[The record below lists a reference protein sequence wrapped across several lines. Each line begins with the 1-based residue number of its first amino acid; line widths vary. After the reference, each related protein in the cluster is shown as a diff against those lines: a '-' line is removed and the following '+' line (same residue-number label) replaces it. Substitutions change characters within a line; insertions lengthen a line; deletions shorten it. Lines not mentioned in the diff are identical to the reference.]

1 MKSREE
7 SLGLIELKDSERNGN
22 DDAKLKVNMRMKDET
37 EDCS

>member
-1 MKSREE
+1 MKSEGE

-22 DDAKLKVNMRMKDET
+22 EDAKLKVKMRMKDET